1 MPFKLKLV
9 FSFSW
14 KENYRPCGNGVRG
27 ERNSIFSSLTKK
39 IVETVV
45 LNLSVHLNFY
55 QENFSSVLF
64 CSFLAA
70 KSYQP
75 RPQGAFSGFFSRP
88 TSKARDW
95 APWGRGWK
103 VIHFAAKQYGKVSWV
118 VRHDRPAN
126 KRFSSRAAEDV
137 SRENGQDRS
146 ETAVF
151 TG

>member
-1 MPFKLKLV
+1 M
-9 FSFSW
+9 
-14 KENYRPCGNGVRG
+14 
-27 ERNSIFSSLTKK
+27 
-39 IVETVV
+39 ETVV
-45 LNLSVHLNFY
+45 LNLAVHLNFY

-88 TSKARDW
+88 PPKPGTERPGDEVEKSY
-95 APWGRGWK
+95 
-103 VIHFAAKQYGKVSWV
+103 ILLQSGKVSWL